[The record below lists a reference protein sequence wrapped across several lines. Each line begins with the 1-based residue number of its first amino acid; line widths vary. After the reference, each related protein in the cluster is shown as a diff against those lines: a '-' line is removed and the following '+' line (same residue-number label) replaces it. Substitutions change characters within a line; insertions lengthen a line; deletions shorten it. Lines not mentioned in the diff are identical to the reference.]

1 MGKVER
7 RAAQRHNRMVCFDD
21 GVDRFQMRAAGIAIE
36 DGHVLIHRAVHET
49 FWTLPGGRIEQ
60 GETSAETM
68 LREMREELL
77 VDVEIEPLAIV
88 VESFFADIGQ
98 QFHEIG
104 FYHTMRL
111 PAGFSRA
118 RGAICHT
125 IEDGVMLEFRW
136 VPADVASL
144 AEWSF
149 FPQLLR
155 PHIATRGPL
164 LHIVDREGT

>member
-1 MGKVER
+1 MGHVER
-7 RAAQRHNRMVCFDD
+7 RAVQRHNRMICFDD
-21 GVDRFQMRAAGIAIE
+21 SVDRFQMRAAGIALE

-77 VDVEIEPLAIV
+77 VEVEIGPLAIV
-88 VESFFADIGQ
+88 VESFFPDIGQ

-111 PAGFSRA
+111 PAGFSRQ

-136 VPADVASL
+136 VPADAAGL

-155 PHIATRGPL
+155 PHVAAPGPL